1 MRLNFFLKI
10 LLIIGCMSLSIYL
23 IFINYTLDKSISAQN
38 TALSKLRGDPSLD
51 SSENRKIYAQRK
63 LEINRQIDELRT
75 KRHPDWYRYVAILLS
90 VYTGFL
96 IKRTIPLFK
105 RTYKR

>member
-23 IFINYTLDKSISAQN
+23 IFINYTVDKSISAQY
-38 TALSKLRGDPSLD
+38 TALSKLRGDPALD

-63 LEINRQIDELRT
+63 SEINRQIDELRT
-75 KRHPDWYRYVAILLS
+75 KRHPDWYRFVAILLS
-90 VYTGFL
+90 ISTGFL
-96 IKRTIPLFK
+96 IRRMIPVFK
-105 RTYKR
+105 RTHQK